1 MDLEYHFATEEERAK
16 YLMKPIYED
25 GWKYELVMN
34 CIFMGHFTVDVVQ
47 GLILNNETGKIY
59 STPNNHGYIDVAIKY
74 NNIVVHTLAHRII
87 WWCVYGLIDNNL
99 MINHINGIKT
109 DNRIANLEL
118 VTNAENVKHAWDIGI
133 CSHEKLSNSL
143 KERYKNNISSDVKLS
158 QEQISQIFDMYYNK
172 HMGIREI
179 CRYFNIYHNAIS
191 EILGGTRYIAWTK
204 ELLQKYG
211 VRQKTR

>member
-1 MDLEYHFATEEERAK
+1 MDLEYHFATEEEKAK
-16 YLMKPIYED
+16 FPMKPIYED
-25 GWKYELVMN
+25 GWKYELVMT
-34 CIFMGHFTVDVVQ
+34 CIFMGHLSVDVEQ
-47 GLILNNETGKIY
+47 GLVRNNVTGRIY
-59 STPNNHGYIDVAIKY
+59 NKPNNHGYIDVVIKY
-74 NNIVVHTLAHRII
+74 EGVSVHILAHRII

-143 KERYKNNISSDVKLS
+143 KARYKNNINFGTKLT
-158 QEQISQIFDMYYNK
+158 QENINQVFDMYYNK
-172 HMGIREI
+172 HMKLSEI
-179 CRYFNIYHNAIS
+179 GRYFNISRITIMN
-191 EILGGTRYIAWTK
+191 ILNGIGYIAWTK

-211 VRQKTR
+211 VRQKTK

>member
-1 MDLEYHFATEEERAK
+1 MDLEYHFATEEEKAK

-34 CIFMGHFTVDVVQ
+34 CIFMGHFTVDIVQ

-59 STPNNHGYIDVAIKY
+59 STPNNTGYIDVAIKY
-74 NNIVVHTLAHRII
+74 NNTVVHILAHRII
-87 WWCVYGLIDNNL
+87 WWCAYGLIDNNL

-118 VTNAENVKHAWDIGI
+118 VTNQENCQHAWDIGLQ
-133 CSHEKLSNSL
+133 SREKLSNSL
-143 KERYKNNISSDVKLS
+143 KEKYKTIVNTGAKLS
-158 QEQISQIFDMYYNK
+158 QEDICQVFDMYYNK

-179 CRYFNIYHNAIS
+179 GRYFNIAHNSIIK
-191 EILGGTRYIAWTK
+191 ILNGNRYEAWTK